1 MSAPDFS
8 RGSSRGSSQT
18 SSQTSRGEFY
28 ARPVS
33 DEARDDAVVPF
44 AVEPLDV
51 RGRVARLGACLDHI
65 LAKHAYPTP
74 VARLAGEACVL
85 TVLLA
90 TSLKIEGRFQLQTRG
105 DGAINM
111 LVVDFDAPDRLRA
124 LARFDADKLG
134 DRTRTT
140 DLIGTGHLA
149 VTVEQGNGAPR
160 YQGIVA
166 LQGQGLED
174 AARQY
179 FDQSAQIPTRVRLAV
194 AENVTGAGTKWRAGG
209 IMTQFLPR
217 SAQRRIRAD
226 IDPGDAP
233 DGLKL
238 APPPADGAWIE
249 AEALLATVEDHELVD
264 PALSSERL
272 LYRLFHEHG
281 VKVFEAQGVRAACRC
296 SNERIKAM
304 LDRFTPFERRDM
316 TGDNGLIGVTCE
328 FCSTYRAFDPASFES

>member
-1 MSAPDFS
+1 MTIQAS
-8 RGSSRGSSQT
+8 RGPV
-18 SSQTSRGEFY
+18 

-51 RGRVARLGACLDHI
+51 RGRVVRLGATIDHI
-65 LAKHAYPTP
+65 LAKHGYPTP
-74 VARLAGEACVL
+74 VARLVGEACVL

-105 DGAINM
+105 DGAIGM
-111 LVVDFDAPDRLRA
+111 LVVDFDTPDRLRA

-134 DRTRTT
+134 ARLRAC
-140 DLIGTGHLA
+140 DLLGTGHLA
-149 VTVEQGNGAPR
+149 VTVEQSGATSR

-194 AENVTGAGTKWRAGG
+194 AENVTGAGVQWRAGG
-209 IMTQFLPR
+209 VMTQFLPR
-217 SAQRRIRAD
+217 SPERRYRAD
-226 IDPGDAP
+226 LDPGDAP
-233 DGLKL
+233 GGLTM
-238 APPPADGAWIE
+238 ATPPADDAWIE
-249 AEALLATVEDHELVD
+249 AEALLATIEDHELVD

-272 LYRLFHEHG
+272 LYRLFHE
-281 VKVFEAQGVRAACRC
+281 QGVTVFPAQDVRDACRC
-296 SNERIKAM
+296 SNERIEAM
-304 LDRFTPFERRDM
+304 LRRFTPLERRDM
-316 TGDNGLIGVTCE
+316 TGDDGLIGVTCE
-328 FCSTYRAFDPASFES
+328 FCSTYRAFDPADFEA

>member
-1 MSAPDFS
+1 MTIQAS
-8 RGSSRGSSQT
+8 RGPV
-18 SSQTSRGEFY
+18 

-51 RGRVARLGACLDHI
+51 RGRVVRLGATIDHI
-65 LAKHAYPTP
+65 LAKHGYPTP
-74 VARLAGEACVL
+74 VARLVGEACVL

-90 TSLKIEGRFQLQTRG
+90 TSLKIEGRFQLQTRS
-105 DGAINM
+105 DGAIGM
-111 LVVDFDAPDRLRA
+111 LVVDFDTPDRLRA

-134 DRTRTT
+134 ARLRAC
-140 DLIGTGHLA
+140 DLLGTGHLA
-149 VTVEQGNGAPR
+149 VTVEQSDGTSR

-194 AENVTGAGTKWRAGG
+194 AENVTGAGAQWRAGG
-209 IMTQFLPR
+209 VMTQFLPR
-217 SAQRRIRAD
+217 SPERWYRAD
-226 IDPGDAP
+226 LDPGDAP
-233 DGLKL
+233 GGLTM
-238 APPPADGAWIE
+238 ATPPADDAWIE
-249 AEALLATVEDHELVD
+249 AEALLATIEDHELVD

-272 LYRLFHEHG
+272 LYRLFHE
-281 VKVFEAQGVRAACRC
+281 QGVTVFPAQDVRDACRC
-296 SNERIKAM
+296 SNERIEAM
-304 LDRFTPFERRDM
+304 LRRFTPLERRDM
-316 TGDNGLIGVTCE
+316 TGDDGLIGVTCE

>member
-1 MSAPDFS
+1 MTIQAS
-8 RGSSRGSSQT
+8 RGPV
-18 SSQTSRGEFY
+18 

-51 RGRVARLGACLDHI
+51 RGRVVRLGATIDHI
-65 LAKHAYPTP
+65 LAKHGYPTP
-74 VARLAGEACVL
+74 VARLVGEACVL

-105 DGAINM
+105 DGAIGM
-111 LVVDFDAPDRLRA
+111 LVVDFDTPDRLRA
-124 LARFDADKLG
+124 LARFDAEKLSA
-134 DRTRTT
+134 RLRAC
-140 DLIGTGHLA
+140 DLLGTGHLA
-149 VTVEQGNGAPR
+149 VTIEQSDATSR

-194 AENVTGAGTKWRAGG
+194 AENVTGAGVQWRAGG
-209 IMTQFLPR
+209 VMTQFLPG
-217 SAQRRIRAD
+217 SPERRYRAD
-226 IDPGDAP
+226 LDPGDAP
-233 DGLKL
+233 GGLTM
-238 APPPADGAWIE
+238 ATPPADDAWIE
-249 AEALLATVEDHELVD
+249 AEALLATIEDHELVD

-272 LYRLFHEHG
+272 LYRLFHE
-281 VKVFEAQGVRAACRC
+281 QGVTVFPAQDVRDACRC
-296 SNERIKAM
+296 SNERIEAM
-304 LDRFTPFERRDM
+304 LRRFTPLERRDM
-316 TGDNGLIGVTCE
+316 TGDDGLIGVTCE

>member
-1 MSAPDFS
+1 MTIQAS
-8 RGSSRGSSQT
+8 RGPV
-18 SSQTSRGEFY
+18 

-51 RGRVARLGACLDHI
+51 RGRVVRLGATIDHI
-65 LAKHAYPTP
+65 LAKHGYPTP
-74 VARLAGEACVL
+74 VARLVGEACVL

-105 DGAINM
+105 DGAIGM
-111 LVVDFDAPDRLRA
+111 LVVDFDTPNRLRA

-134 DRTRTT
+134 ARLRAC
-140 DLIGTGHLA
+140 DLLGTGHLA
-149 VTVEQGNGAPR
+149 VTVEQSDATSR

-194 AENVTGAGTKWRAGG
+194 AENVTGAGVQWRAGG
-209 IMTQFLPR
+209 VMTQFLPR
-217 SAQRRIRAD
+217 SPERRFRAD
-226 IDPGDAP
+226 LDPGDAP
-233 DGLKL
+233 GGLTM
-238 APPPADGAWIE
+238 ATPPADAAWIE
-249 AEALLATVEDHELVD
+249 AEALLATIEDHELVD

-272 LYRLFHEHG
+272 LYRLFHE
-281 VKVFEAQGVRAACRC
+281 QGVTVFPAQDVRDACRC
-296 SNERIKAM
+296 SNERIEAM
-304 LDRFTPFERRDM
+304 LRRFTPLERRDM
-316 TGDNGLIGVTCE
+316 TGDDGLIGVTCE

>member
-1 MSAPDFS
+1 MTIQAS
-8 RGSSRGSSQT
+8 RGPV
-18 SSQTSRGEFY
+18 

-51 RGRVARLGACLDHI
+51 RGRVVRLGATIDHI
-65 LAKHAYPTP
+65 LAKHGYPTP
-74 VARLAGEACVL
+74 VARLVGEACVL

-105 DGAINM
+105 DGVIGM
-111 LVVDFDAPDRLRA
+111 LVVDFDTPDRLRA
-124 LARFDADKLG
+124 LARFDADKLS
-134 DRTRTT
+134 TRLRAC
-140 DLIGTGHLA
+140 DLLGTGHLA
-149 VTVEQGNGAPR
+149 VTVEQSDATSR

-194 AENVTGAGTKWRAGG
+194 AENVTGAGVQWRAGG
-209 IMTQFLPR
+209 VMTQFLPR
-217 SAQRRIRAD
+217 SPERRYRAD
-226 IDPGDAP
+226 LDPGDAP
-233 DGLKL
+233 GGLTM
-238 APPPADGAWIE
+238 ATPPADDAWIE
-249 AEALLATVEDHELVD
+249 AEALLATIEDHELVD

-272 LYRLFHEHG
+272 LYRLFHE
-281 VKVFEAQGVRAACRC
+281 QGVTVFPAQDVRDACRC
-296 SNERIKAM
+296 SNERIEAM
-304 LDRFTPFERRDM
+304 LRRFTPLERRDM
-316 TGDNGLIGVTCE
+316 TGDDGLIGVTCE

>member
-1 MSAPDFS
+1 MTIQAS
-8 RGSSRGSSQT
+8 RGPV
-18 SSQTSRGEFY
+18 

-51 RGRVARLGACLDHI
+51 RGRVVRLGATIDHI
-65 LAKHAYPTP
+65 LAKHGYPTP
-74 VARLAGEACVL
+74 VARLVGEACVL

-105 DGAINM
+105 DGAIGM
-111 LVVDFDAPDRLRA
+111 LVVDFDTPDRLRA

-134 DRTRTT
+134 ARLRAC
-140 DLIGTGHLA
+140 DLLGTGHLA
-149 VTVEQGNGAPR
+149 VTVEQSDATSR

-194 AENVTGAGTKWRAGG
+194 AENVTGAGVQWRAGG
-209 IMTQFLPR
+209 VMTQFLPR
-217 SAQRRIRAD
+217 SPERRFRAD
-226 IDPGDAP
+226 LDPGDAP
-233 DGLKL
+233 GGLTM
-238 APPPADGAWIE
+238 ATPPADAAWIE
-249 AEALLATVEDHELVD
+249 AEALLATIEDHELVD

-272 LYRLFHEHG
+272 LYRLFHE
-281 VKVFEAQGVRAACRC
+281 QGVTVFPAQDVRDACRC
-296 SNERIKAM
+296 SNERIEAM
-304 LDRFTPFERRDM
+304 LRRFTPLERRDM
-316 TGDNGLIGVTCE
+316 TGDDGLIGVTCE
-328 FCSTYRAFDPASFES
+328 FCSTYRAFDPASFKS

>member
-1 MSAPDFS
+1 MTIQAS
-8 RGSSRGSSQT
+8 RGPV
-18 SSQTSRGEFY
+18 

-51 RGRVARLGACLDHI
+51 RGRVVRLGATIDHI
-65 LAKHAYPTP
+65 LAKHGYPTP
-74 VARLAGEACVL
+74 VARLVGEACVL

-105 DGAINM
+105 DGAIGM
-111 LVVDFDAPDRLRA
+111 LVVDFDTPDRLRA

-134 DRTRTT
+134 ARLRAC
-140 DLIGTGHLA
+140 DLLGTGHLA
-149 VTVEQGNGAPR
+149 VTVEQSDATSR

-194 AENVTGAGTKWRAGG
+194 AENVTGAGVQWRAGG
-209 IMTQFLPR
+209 VMTQFLPR
-217 SAQRRIRAD
+217 SPERRYRAD
-226 IDPGDAP
+226 LDPGDAP
-233 DGLKL
+233 GGLTM
-238 APPPADGAWIE
+238 ATPPADDAWIE
-249 AEALLATVEDHELVD
+249 AEALLATIEDHELVD

-272 LYRLFHEHG
+272 LYRLFHE
-281 VKVFEAQGVRAACRC
+281 QGVTVFPAQDVRDACRC
-296 SNERIKAM
+296 SNERIEAM
-304 LDRFTPFERRDM
+304 LRRFTPLERRDM
-316 TGDNGLIGVTCE
+316 TGDDGLIGVTCE